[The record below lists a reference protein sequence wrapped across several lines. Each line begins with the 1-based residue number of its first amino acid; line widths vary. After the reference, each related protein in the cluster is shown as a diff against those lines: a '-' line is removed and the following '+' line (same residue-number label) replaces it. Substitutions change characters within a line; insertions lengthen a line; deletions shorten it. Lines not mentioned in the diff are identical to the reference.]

1 MRKTHE
7 RRKEGGNLEEGEQSL
22 AEALRVG
29 MTYTLSTI
37 AARSCFKSRFFLT
50 TTTPSIFLRLTLL
63 LVALLSPQ
71 QTEVKR
77 GNLEKNPRFVF
88 HRSQTEGLKEPD
100 LMLHHKI
107 HTRNKHTTCCS
118 RSEWQTIA
126 TCLTSQKQPCL
137 CACYRCLL
145 FVWALNG
152 TFRQLGLQT
161 FSAREWKINCSIR

>member
-77 GNLEKNPRFVF
+77 GNLEKKSAFCFSPFTNWGPERT
-88 HRSQTEGLKEPD
+88 RSYVASQDSYHEQAYHVLQPIRVTDNSYLLDQSETTLSLRLLPMLIICVGLEWNFSTVRTAD
-100 LMLHHKI
+100 FLSERME
-107 HTRNKHTTCCS
+107 NK
-118 RSEWQTIA
+118 
-126 TCLTSQKQPCL
+126 L
-137 CACYRCLL
+137 
-145 FVWALNG
+145 
-152 TFRQLGLQT
+152 
-161 FSAREWKINCSIR
+161 